1 MRSSEFLGLNAR
13 AALYSY
19 KYNTARGRNV
29 ASSKILTKKVLK
41 QNEIPVPDVYG
52 KLKTLEDVK
61 KFKWS
66 NLPGAFVMKPSQGLG
81 GEGIIVVKKKA
92 ADGNGWITT
101 DRNRVTIDDLQLHA
115 LSIQEGAYS
124 LQNEPDTVLIEEYIG
139 RHKALAKYSYRG
151 TPDIRV
157 IVFNKIPVMAMLRL
171 PTKESGGRANLHQGA
186 IIVGIDIATGITT
199 FAVHHG
205 NYIKNKPGTK
215 RKLHGIKI
223 PFWNRILNIAVKASE
238 AAKLGYTSVDML
250 LHPDKG
256 PVVIELNYQPG
267 LGIQLANKAGLRR
280 RLERVDDL
288 KVRDA
293 EHGVDIA
300 KSLFAAPFASKVKT
314 DKPVREINVI
324 EEVTIKTMIKNRPRH
339 KVMAKIDTGAFRTS
353 IHEELAKE
361 LGLLNAENIVLTRWV
376 RNAMGREERPVIS
389 LTYWLAGK
397 KVKTYASVAKRKT
410 LKYQMIVGVRDLSEF
425 TIKPQ
430 IDESLLLVKN
440 KKK

>member
-1 MRSSEFLGLNAR
+1 MKSSDFLGLNAR

-19 KYNTARGRNV
+19 KYNTVRGRNV
-29 ASSKILTKKVLK
+29 ASSKILTKQVLK
-41 QNEIPVPDVYG
+41 KHDIPVPDVYG
-52 KLKTLEDVK
+52 KIKDLKDVQA
-61 KFKWS
+61 FKWEK
-66 NLPGAFVMKPSQGLG
+66 LPAAFVVKPSRGLG

-92 ADGNGWITT
+92 TDGNGWITT
-101 DRNRVTIDDLQLHA
+101 DRKRVTIEDLKLHA
-115 LSIQEGAYS
+115 LTIQEGAFS
-124 LQNEPDTVLIEEYIG
+124 LENTPDTVLIEEYIG

-199 FAVHHG
+199 YAVHHG
-205 NYIKNKPGTK
+205 DYIKYKPGTR

-223 PFWNRILNIAVKASE
+223 PFWNKILNIAVRSSE

-293 EHGVDIA
+293 DHGVDIA
-300 KSLFAAPFASKVKT
+300 KSLFAASFASKVKS
-314 DKPVREINVI
+314 DEVVREINVI
-324 EEVTIKTMIKNRPRH
+324 EEVTIKTGLKNRPRH

-353 IHEELAKE
+353 IHEGLASE
-361 LGLLNAENIVLTRWV
+361 LGLLKPENIVLTRWV
-376 RNAMGREERPVIS
+376 QSALGREERPVVG

-410 LKYQMIVGVRDLSEF
+410 LKYQMIIGVRDLGDF

-430 IDESLLLVKN
+430 VDESLLLVKRQY
-440 KKK
+440 